1 MGTSQAKGHLVD
13 LSPPCAMS
21 QSLAFQAVGTGSYT
35 ATLGSKTAT
44 YKGQLRLRLQKTAR
58 PGYTGAFG
66 THGYSPT
73 CENPPGT
80 PFDATATTSG
90 TTSSVSLS
98 CTYTGTVSRVNP
110 KVGNG
115 TDGATAVLRGTCT
128 VKEGKLDV
136 SDVPTKELRT
146 MRYVL
151 NSCTGG
157 PAPNFACRELT
168 TFTATKA

>member
-1 MGTSQAKGHLVD
+1 MGTSRVIGHMVD
-13 LSPPCAMS
+13 LSSPCAMS

-44 YKGQLRLRLQKTAR
+44 YKGPLQLRLQKTGR

-73 CENPPGT
+73 CTNPAGT

-90 TTSSVSLS
+90 ISSSGSVT
-98 CTYTGTVSRVNP
+98 CTFTGTVSRVNP
-110 KVGNG
+110 KLGNG
-115 TDGATAVLRGTCT
+115 TDRATAVLHGTCT
-128 VKEGKLDV
+128 VKKGTIGV

-146 MRYVL
+146 MKYVL

-168 TFTATKA
+168 TFTATKG